1 MEKSKSRII
10 SLSVSLLILVGAL
23 VFMICD
29 WAIPIGLWTHPL
41 LNFFAFLCV
50 GFGITSIVF
59 AFLRKS
65 PWFFFLSGG
74 LIALAG
80 LYISI
85 QYLVWWIAVIIFV
98 FVFVVVA
105 LLSLMVAGNKTESI
119 ALNDSPDY
127 KDYKARKFEKN
138 SEAKETEELPEIKSF
153 K

>member
-1 MEKSKSRII
+1 MEKSKSRIV
-10 SLSVSLLILVGAL
+10 SLTISLLILVGAL

-50 GFGITSIVF
+50 GFGIMSVVF

-74 LIALAG
+74 LIAFVG
-80 LYISI
+80 LYVSI
-85 QYLVWWIAVIIFV
+85 QYLAWWISVIIFIFIFAV
-98 FVFVVVA
+98 AA
-105 LLSLMVAGNKTESI
+105 LLSLIVVGNKTENI
-119 ALNDSPDY
+119 ALNDSADY
-127 KDYKARKFEKN
+127 KDYKERKSEKD
-138 SEAKETEELPEIKSF
+138 SEEKETEELPEIKSF